1 MKVYIVESVFWDAY
15 SDTLISVIIFLST
28 KNEGFGK
35 IVHQKLFP
43 TVGRKQLLQKKRKK
57 GKGIH
62 SNSSTVASKKVTVL
76 FFFDKMLFYTP

>member
-1 MKVYIVESVFWDAY
+1 MR
-15 SDTLISVIIFLST
+15 
-28 KNEGFGK
+28 GFGK

-76 FFFDKMLFYTP
+76 FFSTKCYFIRGFWHDGGYLTMPN